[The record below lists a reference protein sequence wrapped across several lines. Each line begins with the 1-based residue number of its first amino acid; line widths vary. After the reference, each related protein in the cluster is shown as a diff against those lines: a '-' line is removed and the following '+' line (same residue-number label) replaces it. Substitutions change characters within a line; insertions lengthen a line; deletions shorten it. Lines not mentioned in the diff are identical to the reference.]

1 MGGHNRQIRKLDLDA
16 IERFAT
22 ISERSTKDSR
32 QECKQKTMAAT
43 AFDRRSKIL
52 AYLKDVRRASTRT
65 LSMEFGVSE
74 VTIRNDLALLERDGA
89 LQRSHG
95 GAEIRA
101 ALQDELSF
109 ADRRHL
115 HMHEKQKLARAA
127 ARLVR
132 KGETILLDNS
142 TSAYQLAQLLVDKTD
157 LRVVTNGF
165 PVAASLAH
173 CSGIEVVLLG
183 GILRHDTAS
192 LVGPF
197 APQMLE
203 SLHADCAFVGAGGLS
218 IARGLTDADVREV
231 EVKRA
236 MVHAADRLVALV
248 DASKFGREAFLTFAA
263 LDDLDTLVTDG
274 PIATEMTEKLAEME
288 VHIVVA

>member
-1 MGGHNRQIRKLDLDA
+1 M
-16 IERFAT
+16 T
-22 ISERSTKDSR
+22 
-32 QECKQKTMAAT
+32 AT

-65 LSMEFGVSE
+65 LSHEFGVSE
-74 VTIRNDLALLERDGA
+74 VTIRNDLALLERSGS
-89 LQRSHG
+89 LQRRHG
-95 GAEIRA
+95 GAEMGG
-101 ALQDELSF
+101 ALQGELSF

-115 HMHEKQKLARAA
+115 HAHEKQKLAQAA

-132 KGETILLDNS
+132 KGDTILLDNS
-142 TSAYQLAQLLVDKTD
+142 TSAWQLAQLLCDKSD

-165 PVAASLAH
+165 PIAAALAP
-173 CSGIEVVLLG
+173 CTGIEVVLLG
-183 GILRHDTAS
+183 GILRHETAS

-197 APQMLE
+197 APQMLA
-203 SLHADCAFVGAGGLS
+203 SLHADCAFMGAGGLS
-218 IARGLTDADVREV
+218 VARGLTDADVREV

-236 MVHAADRLVALV
+236 MVKAADQLVALV

-274 PIATEMTEKLAEME
+274 PVGKEMCEKCADLKVRVIIA
-288 VHIVVA
+288 